1 MSDSDEDSIDL
12 SNFPGLEQALTEA
25 RRRFDNEESRRD
37 NIERKIGIVVTV
49 DALLISLGSLFLES
63 GEELLSA
70 VTLTPALLSALVGL
84 IVIRPKNYKNPLRDP
99 SEYYSYAGFEE
110 EELHDKFLL
119 SYMSA
124 IQFNGKLNRLKV
136 SFLNLCNV
144 LTFTT
149 LLLILANP
157 ILSGD
162 EILVISLFL
171 IPLVFSEG
179 TISESIFFLSN
190 FSQLF

>member
-1 MSDSDEDSIDL
+1 MSDSDEDGIDL
-12 SNFPGLEQALTEA
+12 SKFPGLEQALTEA

-37 NIERKIGIVVTV
+37 NMERKIGIVVTV

-63 GEELLSA
+63 GEELLSV
-70 VTLTPALLSALVGL
+70 VTLTPALLSALIGL
-84 IVIRPKNYKNPLRDP
+84 VVIRPKNYKNPLRDP
-99 SEYYSYAGFEE
+99 SEYYSYAGFKE

-124 IQFNGKLNRLKV
+124 IQYNGKLNHLKV
-136 SFLNLCNV
+136 LFLNLCNA

-149 LLLILANP
+149 LLLIIGNP

-162 EILVISLFL
+162 GILTISLFL
-171 IPLVFSEG
+171 APLVFTGDSL
-179 TISESIFFLSN
+179 TESRFFSRN